1 MTTSAPGDVARAR
14 PWQSIMPPAVI
25 HRKER
30 PATADRRRVAAVA
43 LLVALQLAAAGLLIW
58 SEADLAARVAFA
70 LTWGLLN
77 FFWLVLLR
85 RPLTAAVLSLGL
97 IVILILLSQFK
108 HAVLMMTATFVD
120 VMIIDLATFSFLLA
134 IIPGLAWKVGLAL
147 MLAIPVLLAAWR
159 ADPFRVP
166 RGRALLGCMGCLGT
180 LTVLSFAFPLDRED
194 EFYPHQYVSKFVRSA
209 SVAAVDLIAH
219 GVLEADAAGAGR
231 LFLGQG
237 GACDAGR
244 KRPHIVMVFDES
256 SFDVTMLPNVEV
268 PADYRA
274 RFRSSDAKARSFV
287 VEGAGG
293 PNWYTEYNV
302 LTGLSVRSYGRFAE
316 SVTRL
321 ATGRVKRGLPNALRE
336 CGYKTYSL
344 YSWFGG
350 FAGAR
355 GFQTTT
361 GIEHFLDA
369 KQLGSGAADTDRF
382 YYDHAARIIAEQRDN
397 GPVFVF
403 VYLAVNHFPWNYRY
417 RPDLLPGWVNPGN
430 PFEIDEYLRRQEL
443 SAHDYGQFKQR
454 LGRELPDD
462 QVLLVRFGDH
472 QPLFAKRFLDP
483 TLDQAAVAERILA
496 RDPRY
501 FTTYYAIEGVNFRP
515 LDLSS
520 ALDTLDA
527 PYLPLVV
534 MEGAGVPLDA
544 TFVEQKRILNRCH
557 GLFYL
562 CAGGAEARRF
572 NRLLIDAGLIQGL

>member
-1 MTTSAPGDVARAR
+1 
-14 PWQSIMPPAVI
+14 MPPAVI
-25 HRKER
+25 YLKQHL
-30 PATADRRRVAAVA
+30 ATADRRRLGAVA
-43 LLVALQLAAAGLLIW
+43 MLAAMQLAAAGLLIW
-58 SEADLAARVAFA
+58 SEADLAARTAFV

-85 RPLTAAVLSLGL
+85 RPMTAAALSLSL
-97 IVILILLSQFK
+97 IVILIALSQFK
-108 HAVLMMTATFVD
+108 HDVLMMTATFVD
-120 VMIIDLATFSFLLA
+120 VMIIDLATFSFLMV
-134 IIPGLAWKVGLAL
+134 IIPGLAWKVGLAVV
-147 MLAIPVLLAAWR
+147 LAIPVLLMMWR

-166 RGRALLGCMGCLGT
+166 RGMAVLGCLGCMGA
-180 LTVLSFAFPLDRED
+180 LTALSFASPMDRED
-194 EFYPHQYVSKFVRSA
+194 EFYPHQYVSKFARSA
-209 SVAAVDLIAH
+209 SIATVDLIAH
-219 GVLEADAAGAGR
+219 GVLEADAAGPGR
-231 LFLGQG
+231 LILGNG
-237 GACDAGR
+237 GGCEAGR
-244 KRPHIVMVFDES
+244 KLPHIVMIFDES
-256 SFDVTMLPNVEV
+256 SFDATMLPDVQV
-268 PADYRA
+268 PVNYRA
-274 RFRSSDAKARSFV
+274 RFRSSDHKARSFV

-293 PNWYTEYNV
+293 PSWYTEYNV

-321 ATGRVKRGLPNALRE
+321 ATGRVKRGLPQALRE

-350 FAGAR
+350 FVGAR
-355 GFQTTT
+355 GFHTTT

-369 KQLGSGAADTDRF
+369 KQLGSGPADTDRF

-430 PFEIDEYLRRQEL
+430 PSEIDEYLRRQEL
-443 SAHDYGQFKQR
+443 SAHDYSQFKEH
-454 LGRELPDD
+454 LGRELPHE
-462 QVLLVRFGDH
+462 QFLLVRFGDH
-472 QPLFAKRFLDP
+472 QPLFAKRFLEP
-483 TLDQAAVAERILA
+483 ALERAEVAQRILS

-501 FTTYYAIEGVNFRP
+501 FTTYYALEGLNFQP
-515 LDLSS
+515 FDLSS

-534 MEGAGVPLDA
+534 LEGAGVPLDA
-544 TFVEQKRILNRCH
+544 TFVEQKRILNRCR

-572 NRLLIDAGLIQGL
+572 NRLLIDAGLIQGF